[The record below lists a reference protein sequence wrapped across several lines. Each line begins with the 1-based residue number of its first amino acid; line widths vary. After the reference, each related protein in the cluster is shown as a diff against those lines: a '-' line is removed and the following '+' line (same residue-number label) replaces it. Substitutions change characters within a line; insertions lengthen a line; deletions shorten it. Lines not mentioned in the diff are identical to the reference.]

1 MDDTQIIDLYWQRSP
16 AAIGQTDKKYG
27 PYCFSLAY
35 NLLANREDSEEC
47 VQDTY
52 WDAWNAMPPH
62 RPGKPAAF
70 LGKLTRSIAID
81 RYRRDHARKRGGDQ
95 VRLALDELSWCVA
108 DSRSLEEE
116 WEKRALREALDRF
129 LAALPPVQRRIFL
142 RRYWALAS
150 VEEIAAD
157 FGYSRSKVSSMLLRL
172 RKKLRA
178 ALEKEGLL

>member
-1 MDDTQIIDLYWQRSP
+1 MEDTQIIALYWQRNP
-16 AAIGQTDKKYG
+16 AAIGETDKKYG
-27 PYCFSLAY
+27 PYCFSIAY
-35 NLLANREDSEEC
+35 NLLENHEDSEEC

-52 WDAWNAMPPH
+52 LDAWNAMPPH
-62 RPGKPAAF
+62 RPGRLPAF

-81 RYRRDHARKRGGDQ
+81 RYRWEHARKRGGDQ
-95 VRLALDELSWCVA
+95 VRLALDELQWCVA

-116 WEKRALREALDRF
+116 W
-129 LAALPPVQRRIFL
+129 QRRIFL

-150 VEEIAAD
+150 TEEIAAD

>member
-1 MDDTQIIDLYWQRSP
+1 MEDTRIIDLYWQRNP
-16 AAIGQTDKKYG
+16 AAIGETDKKYG
-27 PYCFSLAY
+27 PYCFSIAY
-35 NLLANREDSEEC
+35 NLLASREDSEEC

-52 WDAWNAMPPH
+52 MGAWNAMPPH
-62 RPGKPAAF
+62 RPGKLAAF

-81 RYRRDHARKRGGDQ
+81 RYRRNHARKRGGDQ

-116 WEKRALREALDRF
+116 WEKRALSEALDRF
-129 LAALPPVQRRIFL
+129 LAALPPVQRRVFL

-150 VEEIAAD
+150 IEEIAAD

-178 ALEKEGLL
+178 TLEKEGLL